1 MIDTLLHYFSLG
13 GYYIMTPIF
22 LFSVLSVAIILEKA
36 ITLRASVVINPQ
48 LVAKVKRSLAS
59 GNIDDAAKFCA
70 EHNTPMTRI
79 ILAGLESGGE
89 QARNRILDAGKLEA
103 LRLERYLT
111 TLGTIANISPLFGL
125 LGTVSGMIKVFFTIQ
140 QQGLGHS
147 QAMAGGISEALM
159 TTAFGLIVA
168 IPALA
173 AHNYFEAKA
182 QNLVT
187 HMEKHASD
195 IAGML

>member
-1 MIDTLLHYFSLG
+1 MIDSLLHYFSLG
-13 GYYIMTPIF
+13 GFYIMTPIF
-22 LFSVLSVAIILEKA
+22 LCSVFSIAIILEKLL
-36 ITLRASVVINPQ
+36 TLRTSLVLNPQ
-48 LVAKVKRSLAS
+48 LIGKIKRSLAA
-59 GNIDDAAKFCA
+59 GNIDEAARFCQ
-70 EHNTPMTRI
+70 EKNTPMTRI
-79 ILAGLESGGE
+79 ILAGLETGGE
-89 QARNRILDAGKLEA
+89 TARNRIMDTGKLEA
-103 LRLERYLT
+103 LRLQRYLT

-140 QQGLGHS
+140 HQGLGQA
-147 QAMAGGISEALM
+147 QAMAGGISEALV

-182 QNLVT
+182 QKLVT

-195 IAGML
+195 VAGML